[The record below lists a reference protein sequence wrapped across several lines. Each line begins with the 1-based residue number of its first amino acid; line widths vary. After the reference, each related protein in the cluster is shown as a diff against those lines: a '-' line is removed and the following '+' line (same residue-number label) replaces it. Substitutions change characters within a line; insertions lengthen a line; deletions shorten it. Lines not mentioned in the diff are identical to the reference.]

1 MIDLRSGLLATCLV
15 VTSGATALAQ
25 DFPLTIDHAYGQT
38 TIEAQPQRVLTW
50 GWVAHDVVLDLDV
63 VPVGLPKVSYGGD
76 AEGVSPWTRE
86 ALEELGAELPP
97 ILGEAAGEV
106 SLEAMLA
113 LDPDV
118 ILAPYSGMTEAEY
131 TALSQFADVI
141 PFKSEAW
148 RGTWQETVAVIGQA
162 LGLQT
167 EAEALI
173 AETEAMIASTAEN
186 HPQIAGKTV
195 LNFVNRDDGTVS
207 VRTSAD
213 PRSLLLT
220 DAGLVSVA
228 REAADANGYTYFV
241 SHENFADL
249 DADILVAFLDS
260 PEDAEE
266 FFALP
271 YIASAPQVQEG
282 RVAVIDDE
290 AVTMAVGGA
299 ISPLSLRW
307 GWDAFIGPIAEAA
320 DADQ

>member
-1 MIDLRSGLLATCLV
+1 MIDLRSGLVAACLV
-15 VTSGATALAQ
+15 AAGGSAALAQ
-25 DFPLTIDHAYGQT
+25 EFPLTIDHAYGQT

-50 GWVAHDVVLDLDV
+50 GWVAHDVVLDLGV
-63 VPVGLPKVSYGGD
+63 VPVGLPRMSYGGD

-113 LDPDV
+113 LEPDV
-118 ILAPYSGMTEAEY
+118 ILAPYSGMTEEEY

-141 PFKSEAW
+141 PFKTEAW
-148 RGTWQETVAVIGQA
+148 RGAWQDTVAVIGQA
-162 LGLQT
+162 LGRET
-167 EAEALI
+167 EAQALI
-173 AETEAMIASTAEN
+173 AETEAMIAATAEN

-249 DADILVAFLDS
+249 DSDILVAFLDS
-260 PEDAEE
+260 PEAAEA

-271 YIASAPQVQEG
+271 YIASAPQVAEG

-307 GWDAFIGPIAEAA
+307 GWEAFIGPIAEAA
-320 DADQ
+320 ENAR

>member
-1 MIDLRSGLLATCLV
+1 MIDLRSGLLAVCLIAAA
-15 VTSGATALAQ
+15 GPAALAQ

-38 TIEAQPQRVLTW
+38 TIEARPERVLTW
-50 GWVAHDVVLDLDV
+50 GWVAHDVVLDLGV

-76 AEGVSPWTRE
+76 ADGVSPWTRE

-97 ILGEAAGEV
+97 MLGEAAGEV

-113 LDPDV
+113 LEPDV
-118 ILAPYSGMTEAEY
+118 ILAPYSGMTEEEY

-141 PFKSEAW
+141 PFTSEAW
-148 RGTWQETVAVIGQA
+148 RGTWQDTVAVIGQA
-162 LGLQT
+162 LGLQV
-167 EAEALI
+167 EAQALI
-173 AETEAMIASTAEN
+173 EETEAMIAATAEN

-260 PEDAEE
+260 PEAAEA

-271 YIASAPQVQEG
+271 YIASAPQFAQG

-320 DADQ
+320 ENAR

>member
-1 MIDLRSGLLATCLV
+1 MIDLRSGLLAVCLIAAA
-15 VTSGATALAQ
+15 GPAALAQ

-38 TIEAQPQRVLTW
+38 TIEAQPERVLTW
-50 GWVAHDVVLDLDV
+50 GWVAHDVVLDLGV

-76 AEGVSPWTRE
+76 ADGVSPWTRE

-97 ILGEAAGEV
+97 MLGEAAGEV

-113 LDPDV
+113 LEPDV
-118 ILAPYSGMTEAEY
+118 ILAPYSGMTEEEY

-141 PFKSEAW
+141 PFTSEAW
-148 RGTWQETVAVIGQA
+148 RGTWQDTVAVIGQA
-162 LGLQT
+162 LGLQ
-167 EAEALI
+167 AEAQALI
-173 AETEAMIASTAEN
+173 EETEAMIAATAED

-260 PEDAEE
+260 PQAAEA

-271 YIASAPQVQEG
+271 YIASAPQVAQG

-320 DADQ
+320 ENAR